1 MNCLPYTAGAFAIR
15 FAIVTKAMPTVV
27 FAIIVTLLVS
37 ATVIAQPFPEEHP
50 MLVGEHRV
58 WLSVAKV
65 SGALY
70 SSSSSATQS
79 RASQLAMGPG
89 PDPAQV
95 YLYISSP
102 THGIRRFEYAPAT
115 GLLTNRVDVIPF
127 VRGNGIALRAN
138 DRGQTELYAS
148 ESYVSA
154 NAPSRILSRL
164 RRFVD
169 ADGDGVFGS
178 IGDVDAAIA
187 QGVPAGFHTLN
198 QIQILGDALFVGH
211 GTRTLNGARQ
221 GADGDRFGESAF
233 GGALLMIED
242 LDEVATV
249 EDAAGFPAYVP
260 HPTDSQYQD
269 LIEAAATG
277 AEAPYTSMASNK
289 LRVHSAGVRNPFG
302 VAFDQ
307 RGTVWFTVNFHRVN
321 NTGFDRRV
329 TGDGADPDAFDGPSN
344 DDIHDQMFRAVAK
357 GDYGYRN
364 GNWQD
369 QAATHTAGFF
379 AGIGDPAWITPSHT
393 FDNYDHGGVDT
404 DSTDPAFNQ
413 FHDPAHPR
421 GLGPHSAVTGLAF
434 APLSFPVRYY
444 DHAFVARWNGQFGIV
459 DGLDYRDIV
468 LVDAALGD
476 VERVASGFNA
486 PIDVVD
492 DGYGHLLVASYYGSI
507 WRLTPNDAPRC
518 GSCSPRREGDDR
530 RTLHIAPLAAR

>member
-1 MNCLPYTAGAFAIR
+1 MNCLPYTTGAFAIR
-15 FAIVTKAMPTVV
+15 FDMVTKAMPTVV
-27 FAIIVTLLVS
+27 FAITVTLLVS

-89 PDPAQV
+89 PDPVQV

-127 VRGNGIALRAN
+127 VRGNGIELRAN

-277 AEAPYTSMASNK
+277 AEAPY
-289 LRVHSAGVRNPFG
+289 
-302 VAFDQ
+302 
-307 RGTVWFTVNFHRVN
+307 
-321 NTGFDRRV
+321 
-329 TGDGADPDAFDGPSN
+329 
-344 DDIHDQMFRAVAK
+344 IHDQMFRVVAK

-369 QAATHTAGFF
+369 QAATHTADFF

-413 FHDPAHPR
+413 FHDPAHPW

>member
-1 MNCLPYTAGAFAIR
+1 MVA
-15 FAIVTKAMPTVV
+15 KATWTVV
-27 FAIIVTLLVS
+27 FAIAVTLLAS
-37 ATVIAQPFPEEHP
+37 ATVIAQSFPEEQP
-50 MLVGEHRV
+50 VLVGDHRA
-58 WLSVAKV
+58 WLSIAKV

-70 SSSSSATQS
+70 ASSAPATQS

-89 PDPAQV
+89 PDPTRV
-95 YLYISSP
+95 YLYVSSP

-115 GLLTNRVDVIPF
+115 GLLTNRVDVIPS
-127 VRGNGIALRAN
+127 VRGNGIELRVN
-138 DRGQTELYAS
+138 DHGQTELYAS

-154 NAPSRILSRL
+154 NAPSRTLSRL

-169 ADGDGVFGS
+169 ADGDGAFGS
-178 IGDVDAAIA
+178 VGDIDAAIA
-187 QGVPAGFHTLN
+187 QGMLGGFHALN

-221 GADGDRFGESAF
+221 GVDGDLFGDSAF

-242 LDEVATV
+242 LDDVATA
-249 EDAAGFPAYVP
+249 DAAAGFPGYVP
-260 HPTDSQYQD
+260 HPNDAQYQD
-269 LIEAAATG
+269 LIEGAAPG
-277 AEAPYTSMASNK
+277 AEAPYTSTAPNK
-289 LRVHSAGVRNPFG
+289 LRVHSAGARNPFG

-307 RGTVWFTVNFHRVN
+307 RGDVWFTTNFHRVN
-321 NTGFDRRV
+321 NFGFDRRV
-329 TGDGADPDAFDGPSN
+329 TGNGADVDAFDGPSN

-364 GNWQD
+364 GNWQG
-369 QAATHTAGFF
+369 QAATHTVGFF
-379 AGIGDPAWITPSHT
+379 AGIGDPAWITPSRT
-393 FDNYDHGGVDT
+393 FDNYDHGGIDT
-404 DSTDPAFNQ
+404 DPTDPAFNQ
-413 FHDPAHPR
+413 FHDPALPR

-434 APLSFPVRYY
+434 APAAFPVRYY

-507 WRLTPNDAPRC
+507 WRLTPNHVLRC
-518 GSCSPRREGDDR
+518 GFCSPRREGDER
-530 RTLHIAPLAAR
+530 RPEAVPNIR